1 MVGVYLNNISI
12 SVFYEKLK
20 LLEEHNIKTSELHFY
35 SSDILENDNLVIR
48 GNLAK
53 LVEHLRTNIIQTIIF
68 FYDDFTSEKDIEFI
82 EQIKVFKN
90 IKILIL

>member
-20 LLEEHNIKTSELHFY
+20 LLEEYNIKTSELHFY
-35 SSDILENDNLVIR
+35 SSDILENDNIVIR

-53 LVEHLRTNIIQTIIF
+53 LIEHLRTNIIQTIVF
-68 FYDDFTSEKDIEFI
+68 FSDDFTSEKDIEFI
-82 EQIKVFKN
+82 EQLKVFKN